1 MTVVGSKAAHAFAS
15 PWNNRAIVC
24 CLVPAVGP
32 RSPAMST
39 NELNSSGCI
48 TVRSTAQVPPIDH
61 PTMPQLALAGLAP
74 NCEIIK
80 GTTSLVRWSA
90 ALPRLPLT
98 HSVSLLNEPPESTN
112 TNSGALPPCA
122 LWKSSIV
129 LAALPVR
136 SQSAG
141 VLNSPAIIITTGNF
155 GGGLL
160 LNHAGGRYTNSVRC
174 LNPEASL
181 GIVTGTRAPWV
192 GTVWFCCIVVTV
204 AVSVS
209 SGSGPAVSWFHAVC
223 TVGKYPTH

>member
-1 MTVVGSKAAHAFAS
+1 MTVVGSNAAHAFGS

-24 CLVPAVGP
+24 SLVPATGP

-39 NELNSSGCI
+39 KELNSSGGI
-48 TVRSTAQVPPIDH
+48 TVRSTAQVPPVDH
-61 PTMPQLALAGLAP
+61 PTMPQLALAELAP
-74 NCEIIK
+74 NCEIMK

-122 LWKSSIV
+122 FWKSSMV
-129 LAALPVR
+129 FAALPVR

-155 GGGLL
+155 GGGSL
-160 LNHAGGRYTNSVRC
+160 LNQAGGRDTRSVRC
-174 LNPEASL
+174 LKGEAF
-181 GIVTGTRAPWV
+181 V
-192 GTVWFCCIVVTV
+192 GN
-204 AVSVS
+204 
-209 SGSGPAVSWFHAVC
+209 GPGDA
-223 TVGKYPTH
+223 